1 METITIITAEMIDE
15 LASIREQLR
24 TLARREEAL
33 KKAIR
38 QDCGAKDT
46 TYNGVHYALRIRFVT
61 QERLDT
67 VAARELLGEEW
78 CASHTKTQVNMNI
91 DAIEI
96 L

>member
-1 METITIITAEMIDE
+1 MNQTITITAAMIDE
-15 LASIREQLR
+15 LAAIREQLR
-24 TLARREEAL
+24 TLTRREEAL

-38 QDCGAKDT
+38 QDCDGQDT
-46 TYNGVHYALRIRFVT
+46 TYNGEHYALRIKFVR

-67 VAARELLGEEW
+67 VAAREMLGEEW
-78 CASHTKTQVNMNI
+78 CAAHTKTQVNMNI